1 MGEAMKKQVCLF
13 LPFVILTLAL
23 TAPARPD
30 QSGAVKVKVTAEQ
43 ANLRERPDIG
53 SGVVQQVPEGTV
65 LLADRKEGE
74 WYLVRFTL
82 EDGGVIAGYIHES
95 LVVVTTQEPGP
106 PIRDVREPETRPAVE
121 PRPATRAAGPPRTP
135 RAAGPVSR
143 PIELSVS
150 LLGGPVVLSD
160 LNDGAQGLIDYHA
173 AFLGL
178 DPSGSADPVRLALG
192 LGLELT
198 YRLSPELSVGLG
210 LDHIR
215 GGNRSRA
222 TYEGELFTETLTV
235 EPAFQALPVK
245 LLVRF
250 YPGRGFYLKG
260 ALGAAHGKAGYIYR
274 YERGE
279 LWLQNKGLATAWT
292 FGGEAAF
299 GGDWDVG
306 RNLVF
311 FAEAGFRL
319 TRWSGLKGK
328 NVLSGTDWSEPVT
341 EEGTLYFW
349 RMTLDDS
356 SYPFLYVR
364 EVRPG
369 GPEASVVRAADINL
383 SGTSIR
389 AGLRFRF

>member
-1 MGEAMKKQVCLF
+1 MRIRTILVAAVAALLLTPSVFLFAQATSGEAV
-13 LPFVILTLAL
+13 
-23 TAPARPD
+23 R
-30 QSGAVKVKVTAEQ
+30 VKVTAEQ

-53 SGVVQQVPEGTV
+53 SAVVQQIPEGTV
-65 LLADRKEGE
+65 LAADRKEGE
-74 WYLVRFTL
+74 WYLVRYTL

-95 LVVVTTQEPGP
+95 LVLVTAQEPGP
-106 PIRDVREPETRPAVE
+106 PARDVREPETVTPVE
-121 PRPATRAAGPPRTP
+121 PRPRPPVVRTARAPRP
-135 RAAGPVSR
+135 AGPVAR
-143 PIELSVS
+143 PFELSVS
-150 LLGGPVVLSD
+150 LLGGPVGPSD
-160 LNDGAQGLIDYHA
+160 LNDGTQGLIDYHA

-178 DPSGSADPVRLALG
+178 DASGSADPVRLALG

-210 LDHIR
+210 LDHLR

-235 EPAFQALPVK
+235 EPAFQALPAK

-260 ALGAAHGKAGYIYR
+260 ALGAAHVKAGYLYR

-279 LWLQNKGLATAWT
+279 DWLQHKGSATAWT

-319 TRWSGLKGK
+319 ARWSGLKGK
-328 NVLSGTDWSEPVT
+328 NVLSGPLGEPAT
-341 EEGTLYFW
+341 EEGSLYFW

-369 GPEASVVRAADINL
+369 GPEASAVRTADINL
-383 SGTSIR
+383 TGTSLR